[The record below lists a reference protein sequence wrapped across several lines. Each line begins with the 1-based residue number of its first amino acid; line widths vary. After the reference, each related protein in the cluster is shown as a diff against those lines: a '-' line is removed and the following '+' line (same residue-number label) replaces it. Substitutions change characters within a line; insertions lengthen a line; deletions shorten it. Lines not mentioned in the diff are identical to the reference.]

1 MIGRIDIKNL
11 KNIKNH
17 EKKPKE
23 GMHNYAPCFFFST
36 ICNETIIATQLT
48 TI

>member
-1 MIGRIDIKNL
+1 MIGRINIKNL

-23 GMHNYAPCFFFST
+23 GMHNYAPCSSSFQQF
-36 ICNETIIATQLT
+36 AMKPL
-48 TI
+48 